1 MRESVAAGNATVG
14 IVAEESGSGTT
25 DVMVDRSAAVNN
37 GIGISPQG
45 AGATIRIGD
54 STVSIVFQ
62 RQGETTGFSLL
73 DKDGDVR
80 VLMEE

>member
-1 MRESVAAGNATVG
+1 VG
-14 IVAEESGSGTT
+14 E
-25 DVMVDRSAAVNN
+25 
-37 GIGISPQG
+37 
-45 AGATIRIGD
+45 
-54 STVSIVFQ
+54 STVSVVFQ